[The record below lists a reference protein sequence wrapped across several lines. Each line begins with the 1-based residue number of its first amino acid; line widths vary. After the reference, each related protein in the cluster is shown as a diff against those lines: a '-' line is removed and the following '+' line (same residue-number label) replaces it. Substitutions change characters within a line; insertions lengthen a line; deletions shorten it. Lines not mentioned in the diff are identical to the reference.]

1 MHKQSN
7 PHSTPLT
14 VSNHFFLNISM
25 AEYQNKAAWLPG
37 VGKQVE
43 IGPADIPE
51 PGPGELLIEV
61 KVVAAQPAEY
71 KIQEG
76 TLPYQLNYPTII
88 GISFSGVVVK
98 VGTEVS
104 RFKKGDCIV
113 TNSAGS
119 IRNDPRFGAYQ
130 KYAVTTQE
138 MTAKIGEVSFEAAVS
153 ISSLAY
159 PASALF
165 IHLHLEKPAEHPNP
179 ENKNKKVLIWGAS
192 SSFGAYATYL
202 AARAGYTVV
211 GVASSKN
218 AQLVKSFGAAHFV
231 DRTSPTVTQELID
244 LGPFEAVLAAADA
257 AQDQPVLGAVLA
269 AHGGGSFLS
278 TMGLRP
284 GVELPPGV
292 QGNFV
297 AIMDVYLDPKTRDF
311 TTWVWWDFLETELA
325 SGRLQP
331 VPVQILGGLDKV
343 QEAWNL
349 LKAGKV
355 SGQRL
360 AITPGL

>member
-1 MHKQSN
+1 
-7 PHSTPLT
+7 
-14 VSNHFFLNISM
+14 M
-25 AEYQNKAAWLPG
+25 ALQ
-37 VGKQVE
+37 
-43 IGPADIPE
+43 
-51 PGPGELLIEV
+51 
-61 KVVAAQPAEY
+61 
-71 KIQEG
+71 
-76 TLPYQLNYPTII
+76 
-88 GISFSGVVVK
+88 
-98 VGTEVS
+98 
-104 RFKKGDCIV
+104 
-113 TNSAGS
+113 
-119 IRNDPRFGAYQ
+119 
-130 KYAVTTQE
+130 
-138 MTAKIGEVSFEAAVS
+138 IGEVSFEDAVS

-165 IHLHLEKPAEHPNP
+165 IHLHLEKPADHPNP

-218 AQLVKSFGAAHFV
+218 AQLVKSFGAEHFF
-231 DRTSPTVTQELID
+231 DRNSPTVTQELIE
-244 LGPFEAVLAAADA
+244 LGPFEAVLAAADV
-257 AQDQPVLGAVLA
+257 AQDQPVIGAVLA

-284 GVELPPGV
+284 GVELPSGV
-292 QGNFV
+292 EANFV

-311 TTWVWWDFLETELA
+311 TTWVWWDFLESELA

-331 VPVQILGGLDKV
+331 VPVQVLGGLDKV

-349 LKAGKV
+349 LKEGKV

>member
-1 MHKQSN
+1 LETCPSK
-7 PHSTPLT
+7 
-14 VSNHFFLNISM
+14 
-25 AEYQNKAAWLPG
+25 
-37 VGKQVE
+37 
-43 IGPADIPE
+43 
-51 PGPGELLIEV
+51 
-61 KVVAAQPAEY
+61 
-71 KIQEG
+71 
-76 TLPYQLNYPTII
+76 
-88 GISFSGVVVK
+88 
-98 VGTEVS
+98 
-104 RFKKGDCIV
+104 
-113 TNSAGS
+113 
-119 IRNDPRFGAYQ
+119 
-130 KYAVTTQE
+130 TQCP
-138 MTAKIGEVSFEAAVS
+138 
-153 ISSLAY
+153 SLAY

-165 IHLHLEKPAEHPNP
+165 IHLHLEKPADHPNP

-192 SSFGAYATYL
+192 SSFGAYAAYL

-218 AQLVKSFGAAHFV
+218 AQLVKSFGAEYFL
-231 DRTSPTVTQELID
+231 DRKSPTVTQELID

-297 AIMDVYLDPKTRDF
+297 AIMDVYLDRKTRNF
-311 TTWVWWDFLETELA
+311 TTWVWWEFLESELA

-331 VPVQILGGLDKV
+331 VPVQVLGGLDKV
-343 QEAWNL
+343 QEAWDL
-349 LKAGKV
+349 LKARKV

-360 AITPGL
+360 AIVPGL

>member
-1 MHKQSN
+1 
-7 PHSTPLT
+7 
-14 VSNHFFLNISM
+14 M
-25 AEYQNKAAWLPG
+25 ALQ
-37 VGKQVE
+37 
-43 IGPADIPE
+43 IG
-51 PGPGELLIEV
+51 
-61 KVVAAQPAEY
+61 
-71 KIQEG
+71 
-76 TLPYQLNYPTII
+76 N
-88 GISFSGVVVK
+88 
-98 VGTEVS
+98 
-104 RFKKGDCIV
+104 
-113 TNSAGS
+113 
-119 IRNDPRFGAYQ
+119 
-130 KYAVTTQE
+130 
-138 MTAKIGEVSFEAAVS
+138 VSFEAAVS

-165 IHLHLEKPAEHPNP
+165 IHLHLEKSADHPNP

-192 SSFGAYATYL
+192 SSFGAYAAYL

-218 AQLVKSFGAAHFV
+218 AQLVKSFGAEYFL
-231 DRTSPTVTQELID
+231 DRKSPTVTQELID

-297 AIMDVYLDPKTRDF
+297 AIMDVYLDRKTRNF
-311 TTWVWWDFLETELA
+311 TTWVWWEFLESELA

-331 VPVQILGGLDKV
+331 VPVQVLGGLDKV
-343 QEAWNL
+343 QEAWDL
-349 LKAGKV
+349 LKARKV

-360 AITPGL
+360 AIVPGL

>member
-1 MHKQSN
+1 
-7 PHSTPLT
+7 
-14 VSNHFFLNISM
+14 M
-25 AEYQNKAAWLPG
+25 AEYQNEAAWLPG
-37 VGKQVE
+37 EGQQVE

-51 PGPGELLIEV
+51 PGTGELLIEV
-61 KVVAAQPAEY
+61 KVVAAQPSEY

-76 TLPYQLNYPTII
+76 SLPYKLTFPTII
-88 GISFSGVVVK
+88 GISFSGVVIK
-98 VGTEVS
+98 VGTAVG
-104 RFKKGDCIV
+104 RFKPGDRVV

-119 IRNDPRFGAYQ
+119 VRNHPRFGAYQ
-130 KYAVTTQE
+130 KYAVTTPE
-138 MTAKIGEVSFEAAVS
+138 LTAKIGEVSFEAAVS
-153 ISSLAY
+153 ISNLAY

-165 IHLHLEKPAEHPNP
+165 MHLHLEKPGENPNP

-218 AQLVKSFGAAHFV
+218 AQLVKSFGAAQFV
-231 DRTSPTVTQELID
+231 DRRSSTVTQQLID

-257 AQDQPVLGAVLA
+257 AEDQPVLGAVLA
-269 AHGGGSFLS
+269 AHGGGSFMS

-284 GVELPPGV
+284 GVELPTGV
-292 QGNFV
+292 QVYFA
-297 AIMDVYLDPKTRDF
+297 AIMNVYLDPKTRDF
-311 TTWVWWDFLETELA
+311 TEWVWWDFLESELA

-331 VPVQILGGLDKV
+331 VPVRVLGGLDKV

-349 LKAGKV
+349 LKEGKV
-355 SGQRL
+355 SGERL
-360 AITPGL
+360 GIAPNL

>member
-1 MHKQSN
+1 
-7 PHSTPLT
+7 
-14 VSNHFFLNISM
+14 M
-25 AEYQNKAAWLPG
+25 AFQ
-37 VGKQVE
+37 
-43 IGPADIPE
+43 
-51 PGPGELLIEV
+51 
-61 KVVAAQPAEY
+61 
-71 KIQEG
+71 
-76 TLPYQLNYPTII
+76 
-88 GISFSGVVVK
+88 
-98 VGTEVS
+98 
-104 RFKKGDCIV
+104 
-113 TNSAGS
+113 
-119 IRNDPRFGAYQ
+119 
-130 KYAVTTQE
+130 
-138 MTAKIGEVSFEAAVS
+138 IGEVSFEAAAS

-159 PASALF
+159 PASELF
-165 IHLHLEKPAEHPNP
+165 VHLKLEKPAAHPNP
-179 ENKNKKVLIWGAS
+179 ENKDKKVLTWGASS
-192 SSFGAYATYL
+192 SSFGAYATHL

-218 AQLVKSFGAAHFV
+218 AQLVKSFGAVHFV
-231 DRTSPTVTQELID
+231 DRKSPTVTQELID

-284 GVELPPGV
+284 GVELPAGV

-297 AIMDVYLDPKTRDF
+297 AIMDIYLDPKTRDF
-311 TTWVWWDFLETELA
+311 TTWVWWDLLETELA
-325 SGRLQP
+325 SGLQP

-360 AITPGL
+360 AIMPSL

>member
-1 MHKQSN
+1 M
-7 PHSTPLT
+7 
-14 VSNHFFLNISM
+14 
-25 AEYQNKAAWLPG
+25 
-37 VGKQVE
+37 
-43 IGPADIPE
+43 
-51 PGPGELLIEV
+51 
-61 KVVAAQPAEY
+61 
-71 KIQEG
+71 
-76 TLPYQLNYPTII
+76 
-88 GISFSGVVVK
+88 
-98 VGTEVS
+98 
-104 RFKKGDCIV
+104 
-113 TNSAGS
+113 
-119 IRNDPRFGAYQ
+119 
-130 KYAVTTQE
+130 
-138 MTAKIGEVSFEAAVS
+138 S

-165 IHLHLEKPAEHPNP
+165 IHLHLEKPAERPNP
-179 ENKNKKVLIWGAS
+179 ENKNKKVLVWGAS

-218 AQLVKSFGAAHFV
+218 AQLVKSFGAVHFV
-231 DRTSPTVTQELID
+231 DRRSPTATQELID
-244 LGPFEAVLAAADA
+244 IGPFEAVLAAADA
-257 AQDQPVLGAVLA
+257 AHDQPVLGAILA
-269 AHGGGSFLS
+269 THGGGSFLS

-311 TTWVWWDFLETELA
+311 TTWVWWNYLESELA

-343 QEAWNL
+343 QEAWDL
-349 LKAGKV
+349 LKEGKV

-360 AITPGL
+360 AIIPNL

>member
-1 MHKQSN
+1 M
-7 PHSTPLT
+7 
-14 VSNHFFLNISM
+14 
-25 AEYQNKAAWLPG
+25 
-37 VGKQVE
+37 
-43 IGPADIPE
+43 
-51 PGPGELLIEV
+51 
-61 KVVAAQPAEY
+61 VAKPSAV
-71 KIQEG
+71 
-76 TLPYQLNYPTII
+76 
-88 GISFSGVVVK
+88 SFSGVVVK

-104 RFKKGDCIV
+104 RFKKGDRIV

-138 MTAKIGEVSFEAAVS
+138 MTAKIGQVSFEAAVS

-165 IHLHLEKPAEHPNP
+165 IHLHLEKPAEHANP

-211 GVASSKN
+211 GVASSQN
-218 AQLVKSFGAAHFV
+218 AQLVKSFGAVHFV
-231 DRTSPTVTQELID
+231 DRKSPTATQELID
-244 LGPFEAVLAAADA
+244 IGPFEAVLAAADA

-284 GVELPPGV
+284 GVELPAGV
-292 QGNFV
+292 QANFV
-297 AIMDVYLDPKTRDF
+297 PIMDVYLDPKTRDF
-311 TTWVWWDFLETELA
+311 TTWVWWDFLECELA
-325 SGRLQP
+325 AGRLQP
-331 VPVQILGGLDKV
+331 VPVHVLGGLDMV

-360 AITPGL
+360 LIAPGL

>member
-1 MHKQSN
+1 
-7 PHSTPLT
+7 
-14 VSNHFFLNISM
+14 M
-25 AEYQNKAAWLPG
+25 AGYQNKAAWLPG
-37 VGKQVE
+37 VGKPVDV
-43 IGPADIPE
+43 GPADIPE
-51 PGPGELLIEV
+51 PGPEELLIEV

-98 VGTEVS
+98 VGTEVN
-104 RFKKGDCIV
+104 RFKKGDRIV

-138 MTAKIGEVSFEAAVS
+138 MTAKIGQVSFEAAVS

-165 IHLHLEKPAEHPNP
+165 IHLHLEKPAEHANP

-202 AARAGYTVV
+202 ATRAGYTVV

-218 AQLVKSFGAAHFV
+218 AQLVKSFGAVHFV
-231 DRTSPTVTQELID
+231 DRKSPTVTQELTDI
-244 LGPFEAVLAAADA
+244 GPFEAVLAAADA

-284 GVELPPGV
+284 GVELPTGV
-292 QGNFV
+292 QANFV
-297 AIMDVYLDPKTRDF
+297 PMMDVYLDPKTRDF
-311 TTWVWWDFLETELA
+311 TTWVWWDFLESELA
-325 SGRLQP
+325 AGRLQP
-331 VPVQILGGLDKV
+331 VPVQVLGGLDMV

-360 AITPGL
+360 LIAPGL